1 MFAEFLLIVLIILLI
16 VLWQDSSRCY
26 EIAYRY
32 AREVCLQNGVN
43 FLDDSL
49 VIRKLWIKRDARGN
63 FRLQRYYD
71 FEFSTDGSQ
80 RYQGGITMLGRQT
93 QNFTM
98 DAYRMPGDDIT
109 D

>member
-1 MFAEFLLIVLIILLI
+1 MLAEFLLIVLIVLLI

-49 VIRKLWIKRDARGN
+49 VIRKLWIKRDKRGN
-63 FRLQRYYD
+63 FRLQRHYG
-71 FEFSTDGSQ
+71 FEFSSDGSH
-80 RYQGGITMLGRQT
+80 RYQGNITMLGRQT
-93 QNFTM
+93 QSFSM
-98 DAYRMPGDDIT
+98 DAYRMPDDGAE
-109 D
+109 

>member
-1 MFAEFLLIVLIILLI
+1 MFGEFLFIILIILLM

-32 AREVCLQNGVN
+32 AREICRQNNVN

-63 FRLQRYYD
+63 FRLQRHYG
-71 FEFSTDGSQ
+71 FEFSSDGSQ
-80 RYQGGITMLGRQT
+80 RYQGRINMLGRQT
-93 QNFTM
+93 QSFTM
-98 DAYRMPGDDIT
+98 DAYKVG
-109 D
+109 